1 MGRVFGEA
9 LQGTA
14 CIKGVLPQIYTSAQS
29 ISNWKKNKVYP
40 LVPLKASR
48 KRKKKK
54 EPMTAQQQ
62 LNSGVT
68 HF

>member
-1 MGRVFGEA
+1 MFGEA

-29 ISNWKKNKVYP
+29 ISNWKKNKVYT